1 MERTNK
7 TISDFY
13 NIELSI
19 DSNINRFRNENIK
32 KEYETLKINDFD
44 DLISNETVNIL
55 TKGIIKSIAFKI
67 FHNSKGEVVGN
78 PNFESAYNIIKNGYV
93 GDPIFEDL
101 KQVVSTCLWYNS
113 ETIKNLIKIK
123 DTFDKWFLFVSVD
136 DVIWNVHP
144 KTFDNVVSKSDC
156 VYLALY
162 ASVRNYLYNNKTKL
176 ETVSND
182 GFKSDRLY
190 LETDDGVS
198 KIDSYAYNQ
207 YLINKNFNDVV
218 SILNRIYNDLCKT
231 FDKENNDKIS
241 ARLKETLLLMFLGK
255 KQSEISKK
263 LKVSIRT
270 TKSDIA
276 YIKNVY
282 LDYRFIDKCSG
293 NIDHKF
299 AEKPIK
305 SDKVYIDF
313 RTIDKTLLLKTFLVS
328 YDGVNYSNDTT
339 DTSFNHT
346 IKEGNFETTFN
357 NNNNNLS
364 YYTKTIDHLITRSK
378 YEETVRFLTKK
389 KYPNHNMR
397 TTKSYIRWLWEDYYN
412 NIN

>member
-7 TISDFY
+7 NINDFY
-13 NIELSI
+13 NVELSI

-32 KEYETLKINDFD
+32 KEYEALKIDSFED
-44 DLISNETVNIL
+44 TISDKVVDVL
-55 TKGIIKSIAFKI
+55 TKGIVKSIAFKV
-67 FHNSKGEVVGN
+67 FHNSKGEIIGN
-78 PNFESAYNIIKNGYV
+78 PNFESAYSIIKNGYV

-101 KQVVSTCLWYNS
+101 KQVVSTCLWYNG
-113 ETIKNLIKIK
+113 ETIKKLIKNK
-123 DTFDKWFLFVSVD
+123 DSFDKWFLFVSVD
-136 DVIWNVHP
+136 DIVWNVHP
-144 KTFDNVVSKSDC
+144 KTFDMIVSKSDC

-207 YLINKNFNDVV
+207 YLINKDFDNVV
-218 SILNRIYNDLCKT
+218 SILNSIYGDLCKT
-231 FDKENNDKIS
+231 FDKENTPKIS
-241 ARLKETLLLMFLGK
+241 ARLKETLLQMFLGK

-270 TKSDIA
+270 TKNDIA

-282 LDYRFIDKCSG
+282 LDYRYINKCSG
-293 NIDHKF
+293 KIEKKF
-299 AEKPIK
+299 TEDPIK
-305 SDKVYIDF
+305 SDKIYIDY
-313 RTIDKTLLLKTFLVS
+313 RIIDKALELHTFLVS

-339 DTSFNHT
+339 DTPFNHT
-346 IKEGNFETTFN
+346 VREGNLEATFNYN
-357 NNNNNLS
+357 NNNMS
-364 YYTKTIDHLITRSK
+364 YYIKTIEHLVSRLK
-378 YEETVRFLTKK
+378 YEETV
-389 KYPNHNMR
+389 
-397 TTKSYIRWLWEDYYN
+397 SYIKSKN
-412 NIN
+412 